1 MRMQPST
8 DQREL
13 IDSVAGPV
21 AEILPI
27 ARLHEGADGE
37 AARLGAL
44 AELGA
49 LAIALGEE
57 QGGAGLTATEEA
69 LLFEQLG
76 RQLASPAVL
85 ASALAAHI
93 AAANGDA
100 DRAGSIA
107 TGSAPVAI
115 AVPAQVG
122 DGVLLIDAVESPAHV
137 LLLGADGPVLFG
149 ASALS
154 DRALL
159 DADQWSL
166 PLETAKLGGGGARG
180 DAGLAIR
187 AKLLCAAQLAGI
199 AGSARDMGVEY
210 AKLREQ
216 FGKPIGSFQATK
228 HNCSNMAMWAMA
240 AADQMSFAAVAVAEG
255 RDDAAFQA
263 LAALSMGIRAAKANA
278 GTNIQIHGG
287 IGFSDECDAHLLV
300 KAAHL
305 WETIAGGEEAVHAA
319 LLAEAS
325 PLGSAK
331 ARH

>member
-13 IDSVAGPV
+13 IEAVSGPV
-21 AEILPI
+21 AEILPLE
-27 ARLHEGADGE
+27 RLHKGADGE
-37 AARLGAL
+37 RARLGSL

-57 QGGAGLTATEEA
+57 HGGAGLTATKEA

-85 ASALAAHI
+85 ASVLAAHI
-93 AAANGDA
+93 AASQGDA
-100 DRAGSIA
+100 DKAGAIA
-107 TGSAPVAI
+107 TGAQTVAL
-115 AVPAQVG
+115 AVPTSG
-122 DGVLLIDAVESPAHV
+122 GGVLLIDAGEAPAHV
-137 LLLGADGPVLFG
+137 LVMGADGPALHG
-149 ASALS
+149 GDTLS
-154 DRALL
+154 DRRMV
-159 DADQWSL
+159 DATQWSL
-166 PLETAKLGGGGARG
+166 PLEQAKLGGAGARG
-180 DAGLAIR
+180 DNSLAIR
-187 AKLLCAAQLAGI
+187 ARLLCAAQLAGI
-199 AGSARDMGVEY
+199 AGAARDMAVDY

-228 HNCSNMAMWAMA
+228 HHCADMAIWAMA
-240 AADQMSFAAVAVAEG
+240 AADQMSFAGVALAEG

-263 LAALSMGIRAAKANA
+263 LSALSMGIRAARTNA
-278 GTNIQIHGG
+278 GINIQVHGG
-287 IGFSDECDAHLLV
+287 IGFSDEADPHLLL

-325 PLGSAK
+325 PLGGA
-331 ARH
+331 AGGH